1 MIRSANDLETLEI
14 DVIHTET
21 VAKVIGKRAHLTSLF
36 YYVDHTPYGEDYSFG
51 KAFVYI
57 RFAIKQYGT
66 DIFHYLLTKSDLK
79 GRYVYADDFLN
90 LYKDEKY
97 VPVMEGNGISWRKM
111 S

>member
-1 MIRSANDLETLEI
+1 MMRSANDIETLEI

-21 VAKVIGKRAHLTSLF
+21 IAKVIGKRARLAALY

-57 RFAIKQYGT
+57 RFAIRQYGT

-79 GRYVYADDFLN
+79 GRYVYVDDFLN
-90 LYKDEKY
+90 LYKGENY
-97 VPVMEGNGISWRKM
+97 VPVIDGNRISWRKIG
-111 S
+111 